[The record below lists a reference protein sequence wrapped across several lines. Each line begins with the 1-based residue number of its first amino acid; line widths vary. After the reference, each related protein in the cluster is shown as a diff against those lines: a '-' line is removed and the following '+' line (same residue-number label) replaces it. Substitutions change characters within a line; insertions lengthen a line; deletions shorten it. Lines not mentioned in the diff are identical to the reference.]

1 MRKAMSTLTDT
12 VEGAGVEQMMK
23 SMPRLP
29 QAASGKLLEHRDD
42 DDSVRGSDMD
52 DDARGTARPTVTV
65 VIPTRNEARNLPY
78 VAKRMP
84 AVDQIVVVDGNS
96 MDNTVEVARQ
106 LWPEALI
113 VNQTRGGK
121 GNALACGFEVSTG
134 DIVVMIDA
142 DGSTDPAEIPDF
154 VGALIAGADFAK
166 GSRFTASGGSDDI
179 TKLRRLGN
187 KGLNWLVNRLFGTS
201 FTDLCYG
208 YNAFWR
214 THLEVLDLPRTDV
227 SEAQWGD
234 GFEIETVINV
244 RVALN
249 GLAIEEVS
257 SFEGKRIYGRSNLNA
272 ATDGLR
278 VLRTIGREHRRRPTR
293 AGAARSAAFTR

>member
-1 MRKAMSTLTDT
+1 MTPLTDT
-12 VEGAGVEQMMK
+12 VEGTGVEHMAK
-23 SMPRLP
+23 PLNLDIDPPISKHHGGRENND
-29 QAASGKLLEHRDD
+29 SGHRDATG
-42 DDSVRGSDMD
+42 GSGDG
-52 DDARGTARPTVTV
+52 AGEPTVTV

-96 MDNTVEVARQ
+96 VDDTVDVART

-113 VNQTRGGK
+113 VNQTRAGK

-134 DIVVMIDA
+134 DVVVMIDA

-154 VGALIAGADFAK
+154 VAALVAGADFAK
-166 GSRFTASGGSDDI
+166 GSRFTSAGGSDDI
-179 TKLRRLGN
+179 TKLRRIGN
-187 KGLNWLVNRLFGTS
+187 KGLNWLVNRLFDTQ

-214 THLEVLDLPRTDV
+214 NHLAVLDLPRTDV
-227 SEAQWGD
+227 PEAQWGD

-244 RVALN
+244 RVARN
-249 GLAIEEVS
+249 GLTIEEVS
-257 SFEGKRIYGRSNLNA
+257 SFEGRRIYGRSTLNA
-272 ATDGLR
+272 VTDGLR
-278 VLRTIGREHRRRPTR
+278 VLRTIGRERRLHRAMTV
-293 AGAARSAAFTR
+293 AARASATSR

>member
-1 MRKAMSTLTDT
+1 MTPLTDT
-12 VEGAGVEQMMK
+12 VEGTGVEHLAK
-23 SMPRLP
+23 SLSLDHDLP
-29 QAASGKLLEHRDD
+29 ISKHHGGRENNGSEHQDATGGSGDGAGE
-42 DDSVRGSDMD
+42 
-52 DDARGTARPTVTV
+52 PTVTV

-96 MDNTVEVARQ
+96 VDDTVDVARM

-154 VGALIAGADFAK
+154 VAALVAGADFAK
-166 GSRFTASGGSDDI
+166 GSRFTSAGGSDDI
-179 TKLRRLGN
+179 TKLRRIGN
-187 KGLNWLVNRLFGTS
+187 KGLNWLVNRLFGTE

-214 THLEVLDLPRTDV
+214 NHLAVLDLPRTDV
-227 SEAQWGD
+227 PEAQWGD

-244 RVALN
+244 RVARN
-249 GLAIEEVS
+249 GLTIEEVS

-272 ATDGLR
+272 VTDGLR
-278 VLRTIGREHRRRPTR
+278 VLRTIGRERRLHR
-293 AGAARSAAFTR
+293 AMIVAARASATSR